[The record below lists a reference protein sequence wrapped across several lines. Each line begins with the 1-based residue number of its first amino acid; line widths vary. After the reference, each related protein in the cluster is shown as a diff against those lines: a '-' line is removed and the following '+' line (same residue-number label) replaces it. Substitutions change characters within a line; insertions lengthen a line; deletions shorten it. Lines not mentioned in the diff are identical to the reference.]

1 MLPLLTLKR
10 RIRTRLHDSDSIAYD
25 DDEILDVINC
35 ALRFVRRAITNI
47 RPSLL
52 YSSTEGIL
60 SAGAKSV
67 VLAKRPTKI
76 IHVTAG
82 DEIIKSEKKYFSEK
96 IYHNYKKIWGNHDPI
111 FTETVTN
118 FYSEKALRQT
128 EIAHVIKA
136 RSDLTG
142 TPKEFYL
149 TGSQTIN
156 FFPIPEVETK
166 YTILTVDDIEE
177 LTWNDNSPLNTEF
190 DDFLVDYAAVRLEIG
205 NEYDVTQEEQ
215 VMANIYSQIQQI
227 LMPPPAGVV
236 TKGYW

>member
-1 MLPLLTLKR
+1 M
-10 RIRTRLHDSDSIAYD
+10 
-25 DDEILDVINC
+25 
-35 ALRFVRRAITNI
+35 
-47 RPSLL
+47 
-52 YSSTEGIL
+52 
-60 SAGAKSV
+60 
-67 VLAKRPTKI
+67 
-76 IHVTAG
+76 
-82 DEIIKSEKKYFSEK
+82 
-96 IYHNYKKIWGNHDPI
+96 
-111 FTETVTN
+111 
-118 FYSEKALRQT
+118 
-128 EIAHVIKA
+128 
-136 RSDLTG
+136 
-142 TPKEFYL
+142 